1 MSYLSIF
8 DWLALAFF
16 LASWFGYGYFADRE
30 TESGRSLTHYVHSHR
45 MQWMQQ
51 LMLRDNRVTDSALVG
66 NLINSVSF
74 FATTS
79 MYIIAGIL
87 ALMGTS
93 DQVMSFVA
101 ELPLSPGGISKAG
114 WDIKLILMLVIFIY
128 AYFKFTWSLR
138 QFNLLSI
145 LIGCAPLPDQLDEHE
160 SFARKA
166 AIINTQAGEEFNR
179 GIRAYYFGLAAV
191 AWFVRP
197 SVFVASIA
205 LIVYVLYRR
214 DFKSKTLA
222 AMRGDEGKA

>member
-1 MSYLSIF
+1 MNYLSIS

-16 LASWFGYGYFADRE
+16 FACWFGYGYFADRE
-30 TESGRSLTHYVHSHR
+30 TENGRSLTHYIQAHR
-45 MQWMQQ
+45 LQWMQR
-51 LMLRDNRVTDSALVG
+51 LLLRDNRITDSALVG

-93 DQVMSFVA
+93 EQVMSFVA

-145 LIGCAPLPDQLDEHE
+145 LIGCAPMPDQGSEHAA
-160 SFARKA
+160 FAVKA
-166 AIINTQAGEEFNR
+166 ATINTQAGEEFNR
-179 GIRAYYFGLAAV
+179 GVRAYYFGLAAV

-197 SVFVASIA
+197 AVFMAAIA

-214 DFKSKTLA
+214 DFGSRTLA
-222 AMRGDEGKA
+222 AMRGDLS